1 MFQQRETSKK
11 SSFWSFFC
19 SPNSATLPL
28 LSSFIHR
35 KLIAHWTNLHSAQL
49 WVALISLIII
59 DYYPCCNKYH
69 NWSDKLGRS
78 TKLWRF
84 RAYSNPLLFPSF
96 SSSHLF
102 DPDVADVRLR
112 SSTLFASN
120 ATSLSTLS
128 IWNCITLMPLDRQQR
143 YFYPVFFQSRFK
155 FLRYSD

>member
-11 SSFWSFFC
+11 SSFWSFFLFSQLC
-19 SPNSATLPL
+19 NIATALVIYSPQIDCTLDQPSL
-28 LSSFIHR
+28 CTTLSC
-35 KLIAHWTNLHSAQL
+35 
-49 WVALISLIII
+49 VDII

-143 YFYPVFFQSRFK
+143 YFYPVFFQSWFK